1 MAKRLRI
8 LAGPNGSGKTSI
20 YKDLRDAFNWG
31 VFVNA
36 DMIEQSLRTD
46 GELNLSVYGV
56 SNISK
61 EQLAEAFNQSSQVQN
76 SKCRLEN
83 IELVDDV
90 LILNNVTLL
99 DSYFSAFVASFIQL
113 SLMEKGVSFSF
124 ETVMS
129 HPSKLEIMQYA
140 KEKGYRVYLYFVSTL
155 SPEINVGR
163 VKTRVAEGGHNVDA
177 DKVRARYERS
187 LQQLAAAIRL
197 SDRAYIFDNSDKTY
211 QWIAE
216 YDGADGCLNVFQ
228 DMTWFDNYVLN
239 KHN

>member
-46 GELNLSVYGV
+46 GELNLSVYGL

-61 EQLAEAFNQSSQVQN
+61 EQLIGAYLQSTQVQN
-76 SKCRLEN
+76 SKCNLEN
-83 IELVDDV
+83 IDMVDDV
-90 LILNNVTLL
+90 LILNDVTLL
-99 DSYFSAFVASFIQL
+99 DSYFSAFVASFIQMA
-113 SLMEKGVSFSF
+113 LMEKGVSFSF

-129 HPSKLEIMQYA
+129 HPSKLDIMRLA
-140 KEKGYRVYLYFVSTL
+140 KNQGYRVYLYFVSTL
-155 SPEINVGR
+155 SAEINVGR
-163 VKTRVAEGGHNVDA
+163 VRTRVAEGGHDVDA
-177 DKVRARYERS
+177 SKVRTRYERS
-187 LQQLAAAIRL
+187 MQQLSAAIRL
-197 SDRAYIFDNSDKTY
+197 SDRAYVFDNSDKTY

-216 YDGADGCLNVFQ
+216 YDGTDRCLNVFQ
-228 DMTWFDNYVLN
+228 DMTWFDHYVLE
-239 KHN
+239 KQ

>member
-46 GELNLSVYGV
+46 GELNLSVYGL

-61 EQLAEAFNQSSQVQN
+61 EQLIGAYLQSTQVQN
-76 SKCRLEN
+76 SKCNLEN
-83 IELVDDV
+83 IDMVDDV
-90 LILNNVTLL
+90 LILNDVTLL
-99 DSYFSAFVASFIQL
+99 DSYFSAFVASFIQMA
-113 SLMEKGVSFSF
+113 LMEKGVSFSF

-129 HPSKLEIMQYA
+129 HPSKLEIMRLA
-140 KEKGYRVYLYFVSTL
+140 KNQGYRVYLYFVSTL
-155 SPEINVGR
+155 SAEINVGR
-163 VKTRVAEGGHNVDA
+163 VRTRVAEGGHDVDA
-177 DKVRARYERS
+177 SKVRTRYERS
-187 LQQLAAAIRL
+187 MQQLSAAIRL
-197 SDRAYIFDNSDKTY
+197 SDRAYVFDNSDKTY

-216 YDGADGCLNVFQ
+216 YDGTDRCLNVFQ
-228 DMTWFDNYVLN
+228 DMTWFDHYVLE
-239 KHN
+239 KQ

>member
-46 GELNLSVYGV
+46 GELNLSVYGL

-61 EQLAEAFNQSSQVQN
+61 EQLIGAYLQSTQVQN
-76 SKCRLEN
+76 SKCNLEN
-83 IELVDDV
+83 IDMVDDV
-90 LILNNVTLL
+90 LILNDVTLL
-99 DSYFSAFVASFIQL
+99 DSYFSAFVASFIQMA
-113 SLMEKGVSFSF
+113 LMEKGISFSF

-129 HPSKLEIMQYA
+129 HPSKLEIMRLA
-140 KEKGYRVYLYFVSTL
+140 KNQGYRVYLYFVSTL
-155 SPEINVGR
+155 SAEINVGR
-163 VKTRVAEGGHNVDA
+163 VRTRVAEGGHDVDA
-177 DKVRARYERS
+177 SKVRTRYERS
-187 LQQLAAAIRL
+187 MQQLAAAIRL
-197 SDRAYIFDNSDKTY
+197 SDRAYVFDNSDKTY

-216 YDGADGCLNVFQ
+216 YDGTDRCLNVFQ
-228 DMTWFDNYVLN
+228 DMTWFDHYVLE
-239 KHN
+239 KQ

>member
-46 GELNLSVYGV
+46 GELNLSVYGL

-61 EQLAEAFNQSSQVQN
+61 EQLIGAYLQSTQVQN
-76 SKCRLEN
+76 SKCNLEN
-83 IELVDDV
+83 IDMVDDV
-90 LILNNVTLL
+90 LILNDVTLL
-99 DSYFSAFVASFIQL
+99 DSYFSAFVASFIQMA
-113 SLMEKGVSFSF
+113 LMEKGISFSF

-129 HPSKLEIMQYA
+129 HPSKLDIMRLA
-140 KEKGYRVYLYFVSTL
+140 KNQGYRVYLYFVSTL
-155 SPEINVGR
+155 SAEINVGR
-163 VKTRVAEGGHNVDA
+163 VRTRVAEGGHDVDA
-177 DKVRARYERS
+177 SKVRTRYERS
-187 LQQLAAAIRL
+187 MQQLAAAIRL
-197 SDRAYIFDNSDKTY
+197 SDRAYVFDNSDKTY

-216 YDGADGCLNVFQ
+216 YDGTDRCLNVFQ
-228 DMTWFDNYVLN
+228 DMTWFDHYVLE
-239 KHN
+239 KQ